1 MPISKPG
8 AKRRYNLDFSE
19 DESRDDGFD
28 DGGDDENESPRRPRA
43 TRMTELPPPPEISGA
58 SGYSEIDG
66 QQASTLQGRSSSP
79 RLFVQNSGH
88 PTVTQLKV
96 YKMDNGV
103 PVSLG
108 AIDAEATEDDFVKAF
123 AQSMPQPGE
132 GRIQFRFRPIDE
144 ENRELG
150 LESSFW
156 IGDEHISIQRLRAR
170 QAASVASAQSSVSSA
185 FHIPQINQ
193 SGSIPPEILNI
204 FARMMDRS
212 QVLAVDERE
221 RAQQYMNQVNSERL
235 GLAQSTTTSL
245 QSFAERVM
253 SAEAERAAAAIRIES
268 ERNKQASDSMSAF
281 FATQLEMQREMQR
294 QQAERDERERAR
306 ETERHI
312 REREDAER
320 KAAEAKTEANLRAA
334 EAVAD
339 AERRANRERAD
350 AERKAAEAKADA
362 DRKAA
367 EAKADAERRAEEARN
382 LSLSFVEREQMAF
395 AQRMKEQEQRMKEQE
410 LKWEREK
417 QEREDR
423 WRREDERRERLEK
436 EERDAR
442 ERRDKQERDEKERR
456 DRIEKDERELR
467 EKTLLATLQREKEEL
482 DRREKD
488 RQASAELRE
497 KERQANADR
506 LEKERQ
512 REHEMRMKMLEIES
526 QQKREHDERM
536 AQLQQMQLSAAMQNA
551 SANNALNFEGLI
563 GKVTSLL
570 QSFGVEPKDVIQRI
584 INPPIPPTDN
594 TAAWADLAGRIMGT
608 VGEVAKA
615 KMIADASRERK
626 MIGTRPAPVVAM
638 PGQRPMIGA
647 QLPQQPVQQ
656 VRQPQPVPAQAQAQ
670 AQRPQAQPAQAQPA
684 QAQQAAPNP
693 APGLALP
700 QQKAARTA
708 LRELVAK
715 LSKQAED
722 KWQGSITLAMTSEPA
737 IYHYV
742 QAVTVVKALEEA
754 GANEDLSDRI
764 IDALMDS
771 PLVPDDLNY
780 GVDFEDDEA
789 ESNQGE
795 G

>member
-1 MPISKPG
+1 MPISKPSM
-8 AKRRYNLDFSE
+8 KRRYNLDFGE
-19 DESRDDGFD
+19 DEERNESFGDDG
-28 DGGDDENESPRRPRA
+28 DGGEEAPRRPRA
-43 TRMTELPPPPEISGA
+43 TRTMDLPPPPEISGG

-79 RLFVQNSGH
+79 RLFVSNSGH

-170 QAASVASAQSSVSSA
+170 QAATASSQSAAQSGFAVPQFTQPSA
-185 FHIPQINQ
+185 V
-193 SGSIPPEILNI
+193 PPEILGI

-221 RAQQYMNQVNSERL
+221 RAQQYMNQVNQERL
-235 GLAQSTTTSL
+235 GIAQSTTTSL
-245 QSFAERVM
+245 QAFAERVM
-253 SAEAERAAAAIRIES
+253 AAEAERSAAAVRIEA
-268 ERNKQASDSMSAF
+268 ERNKQAADSMSAF

-294 QQAERDERERAR
+294 QQAERDERERTREFERYEKERMEAER
-306 ETERHI
+306 RALEAKADAERRYLETKAETER
-312 REREDAER
+312 
-320 KAAEAKTEANLRAA
+320 RAA
-334 EAVAD
+334 EIAAD
-339 AERRANRERAD
+339 AERRAERD
-350 AERKAAEAKADA
+350 RIESERKS
-362 DRKAA
+362 A
-367 EAKADAERRAEEARN
+367 EAKADAERRSEEARS
-382 LSLSFVEREQMAF
+382 LSLSFVEREQMSF
-395 AQRMKEQEQRMKEQE
+395 NQRMKEME
-410 LKWEREK
+410 LKLEREK
-417 QEREDR
+417 QEREER
-423 WRREDERRERLEK
+423 WRREDERRERAEK

-442 ERRDKQERDEKERR
+442 ERRERAEKEEKERR
-456 DRIEKDERELR
+456 DRMEREERDLREKLLLTTLQKEKDEFE
-467 EKTLLATLQREKEEL
+467 
-482 DRREKD
+482 RRERE
-488 RQASAELRE
+488 RQAETDRRE
-497 KERQANADR
+497 KERQANAER
-506 LEKERQ
+506 QEKERQ
-512 REHEMRMKMLEIES
+512 REHEMRMKMLEIEA

-536 AQLQQMQLSAAMQNA
+536 AQLQQMQLSAAMQAATN
-551 SANNALNFEGLI
+551 NNAMNFEGLI
-563 GKVTSLL
+563 GKVSTLL

-615 KMIADASRERK
+615 KMIADATRERK
-626 MIGTRPAPVVAM
+626 MIGVRGAPVVNA
-638 PGQRPMIGA
+638 PGQRPMIQA
-647 QLPQQPVQQ
+647 QMPPQPVQA
-656 VRQPQPVPAQAQAQ
+656 RQPQPVPAQARPQAQ
-670 AQRPQAQPAQAQPA
+670 PQPQAQPRPVQPQPQAQPAQE
-684 QAQQAAPNP
+684 NP
-693 APGLALP
+693 APNLALP

-708 LRELVAK
+708 LRDLVAK
-715 LSKQAED
+715 LSKQPED
-722 KWQGSITLAMTSEPA
+722 KWQSTITLAMTSEPA

-780 GVDFEDDEA
+780 GVEFEDEDESDA
-789 ESNQGE
+789 AKGE
-795 G
+795 